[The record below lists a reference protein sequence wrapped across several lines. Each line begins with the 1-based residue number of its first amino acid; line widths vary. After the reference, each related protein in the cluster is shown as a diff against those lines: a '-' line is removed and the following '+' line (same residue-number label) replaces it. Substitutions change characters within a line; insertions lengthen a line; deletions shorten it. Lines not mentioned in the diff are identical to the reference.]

1 MKFNFYFVTI
11 LILLSIM
18 ASSCNET
25 SITALP
31 EFYNIHEKLKPNEDY
46 ISSRHTYVEVY
57 PEIAFEWCLMGV

>member
-1 MKFNFYFVTI
+1 MKTYSFYSIIVT
-11 LILLSIM
+11 LITLL
-18 ASSCNET
+18 ASSCKET

-57 PEIAFEWCLMGV
+57 PEMAFEWCLRNR